1 MGERFKIMI
10 NYIFIVHRGTMA
22 LRHFLPKNRKR
33 LLASRLAAFFYVF
46 LFSSVERD
54 GIIITYRMKRVIV

>member
-1 MGERFKIMI
+1 
-10 NYIFIVHRGTMA
+10 MA
-22 LRHFLPKNRKR
+22 LRHFLPKSRKR
-33 LLASRLAAFFYVF
+33 LPASRLAAFFYVF